1 MTTMNARRAPGAP
14 EVAGFA
20 GVRMRREVDM
30 ERYFWTIKEVKIV
43 AEFYPAGG
51 VSACLP
57 LLANRTKGGVY
68 QQARKLGLMFGDNKP
83 RPRKL
88 WETTKDLDRQ
98 IIDHYQTEIGKG
110 SIKKFAARINRPY
123 WWVKKRACVL
133 GVARQVAGNK
143 EIDWSDAEIR
153 LLENHSY
160 KHPDVIARIFRA
172 NGFKRTATAIVVKR
186 KRLHCDTV
194 DIENYT
200 ATQLAGEFGV
210 DIKVITR
217 WIEKGW
223 LKASRRGTSRSKQQ
237 GGDMWWI
244 KRKHVRDFVV
254 ESIGVVD
261 IRKVDKIWFVDL
273 LTN

>member
-1 MTTMNARRAPGAP
+1 
-14 EVAGFA
+14 
-20 GVRMRREVDM
+20 M
-30 ERYFWTIKEVKIV
+30 ERYFWTVKEVKIV
-43 AEFYPAGG
+43 TEFYPAGG
-51 VSACLP
+51 VNACLP
-57 LLANRTKGGVY
+57 LLPNRTKSGVY
-68 QQARKLGLMFGDNKP
+68 QQARNLGLMFGDNKP

-88 WETTKDLDRQ
+88 WETTEELDRQ
-98 IIDHYQTEIGKG
+98 IIDHYQTEISRG

-123 WWVKKRACVL
+123 WWVKKRACAL
-133 GVARQVAGNK
+133 GVANPAAGKK
-143 EIDWSDAEIR
+143 ESEWSDAEIR
-153 LLENHSY
+153 LLESNAH
-160 KHPDVIARIFRA
+160 KHHDVIARIFRA

-210 DIKVITR
+210 DTKVITR

-223 LKASRRGTSRSKQQ
+223 LKAIRRGTARSDKQ